1 MDSNKKVSLLELDG
15 KYMVGNNNKIMFSL
29 NSQQSFIEY
38 DTANIYKL
46 VDPVYDQVFKS
57 IFTYGQKTSQKF
69 GPQRLISFLNS
80 ILHSKYGKK
89 IVSIEYLPNDLVN
102 PNGVSTKRMKVGDIL
117 LKAFFENDD
126 ILFIDIE
133 IQTSFYQKIFK
144 RWVENASRLFTN
156 VGSKSLVLVLQIDE
170 TNKKSYS
177 IYPCKKEE
185 NPFLEEKVEDTF
197 EIVSINVKD
206 AISLIEQNKPIKLGD
221 INISEEGKNWLK
233 IIGLRFWTV
242 PFENFYILPGKLKIS
257 SEIQSTI
264 DLLAGYTPEEFVKIK
279 EDDYIAKKYFEDG
292 YFKCEEDLKIKYILK
307 LWMGFFKN
315 GMNNISLNELNKVQ
329 EEDVRKL
336 FNGDPDLEGFIIF
349 LFEKGKLL

>member
-102 PNGVSTKRMKVGDIL
+102 PNGVNTKGMKVGDIL

-133 IQTSFYQKIFK
+133 IQTSFYQKK
-144 RWVENASRLFTN
+144 YSKD
-156 VGSKSLVLVLQIDE
+156 GSK
-170 TNKKSYS
+170 
-177 IYPCKKEE
+177 
-185 NPFLEEKVEDTF
+185 
-197 EIVSINVKD
+197 
-206 AISLIEQNKPIKLGD
+206 
-221 INISEEGKNWLK
+221 
-233 IIGLRFWTV
+233 
-242 PFENFYILPGKLKIS
+242 
-257 SEIQSTI
+257 
-264 DLLAGYTPEEFVKIK
+264 TP
-279 EDDYIAKKYFEDG
+279 
-292 YFKCEEDLKIKYILK
+292 
-307 LWMGFFKN
+307 
-315 GMNNISLNELNKVQ
+315 VQ
-329 EEDVRKL
+329 
-336 FNGDPDLEGFIIF
+336 
-349 LFEKGKLL
+349 

>member
-15 KYMVGNNNKIMFSL
+15 KYMVGKNNKIMFSL

-102 PNGVSTKRMKVGDIL
+102 PNGVSTKGMKVGDIL

-185 NPFLEEKVEDTF
+185 IHFWK
-197 EIVSINVKD
+197 K
-206 AISLIEQNKPIKLGD
+206 KL
-221 INISEEGKNWLK
+221 
-233 IIGLRFWTV
+233 R
-242 PFENFYILPGKLKIS
+242 ILSK
-257 SEIQSTI
+257 
-264 DLLAGYTPEEFVKIK
+264 
-279 EDDYIAKKYFEDG
+279 
-292 YFKCEEDLKIKYILK
+292 
-307 LWMGFFKN
+307 
-315 GMNNISLNELNKVQ
+315 
-329 EEDVRKL
+329 
-336 FNGDPDLEGFIIF
+336 
-349 LFEKGKLL
+349 